1 MSYSSIIE
9 GLPEPLRHPSRLAII
24 ASMAFHGVAFAVLPF
39 LPTPSTAVNT
49 QRMVNL
55 IELSAAEQN
64 RLPQVSASQLP
75 QTGSAS
81 GGLPPLGLGT
91 LPPGLPNYS
100 VDSPIAF
107 DPSIPR
113 ALPEFN
119 APVVIPLPTRPSQPP
134 PDPDPSAAPLPGNQ
148 ALEVPQSNS
157 NVPPFDPNQLPG
169 VAPANPAIPPGPS
182 PEPFFPL
189 PDPGTTEGSI
199 ASVPIPSPSSQPPT
213 PLPARPGS
221 ESQPPAPLPARPG
234 SESQPPA
241 PLPAGPGSEWLVEA
255 RRVSGDPAL
264 TIQTQAV
271 TLPYPEKLCNSPLK
285 GPVPVQVL
293 ALVNPT
299 GKLVALSGSIGG
311 LRLLE
316 STGYPTLNNVALD
329 PANYPIRA
337 TGQYQAIWYSS
348 EFTYSGKDCA
358 ATELGSPAK
367 KSPSTTDPSPSP
379 SDPSPSPSDPS
390 PSPKNLSP
398 SPTPTPT
405 TPTSSPTSPSL
416 APETLEV
423 TPSPSPNTPTLN
435 QISPLPEASE
445 APLAPTPEKPEAAPS
460 PPLETPQVA
469 PAPSPEAA
477 TPQAPAPE
485 PSSPSPTN

>member
-24 ASMAFHGVAFAVLPF
+24 ASVAFHGAAFAVLPF

-75 QTGSAS
+75 PAGSAS

-182 PEPFFPL
+182 PEPFFRL

-199 ASVPIPSPSSQPPT
+199 ASVPSPSPSSQPPT
-213 PLPARPGS
+213 T
-221 ESQPPAPLPARPG
+221 LPARPG

-299 GKLVALSGSIGG
+299 GKLVELSGSIGG

-358 ATELGSPAK
+358 ASELGRPAK
-367 KSPSTTDPSPSP
+367 KSPSPTAPRLSPSDSSPSP
-379 SDPSPSPSDPS
+379 SGPLPSPSGPS

-405 TPTSSPTSPSL
+405 TSTSSPTSPSL

-423 TPSPSPNTPTLN
+423 PPSPSSNTPSLN
-435 QISPLPEASE
+435 QILPLPEASE
-445 APLAPTPEKPEAAPS
+445 APLAPTPEKPEATLS
-460 PPLETPQVA
+460 PTLEMPQVA
-469 PAPSPEAA
+469 PPPEAA
-477 TPQAPAPE
+477 KPQAPAPE